1 MILWIRCGFL
11 FEPIMFVLIL
21 FLSSAWLY
29 VVRLLLACFA
39 VVLQLPYGGI
49 EREGDSGWVKFSKVA
64 CSRAKITISC
74 LLVRDV

>member
-1 MILWIRCGFL
+1 
-11 FEPIMFVLIL
+11 MFVLIL
-21 FLSSAWLY
+21 FLSPAWFY

-39 VVLQLPYGGI
+39 VVLQLPYDGI
-49 EREGDSGWVKFSKVA
+49 EREGESGWVKFA